1 MWVHL
6 WHKLIW
12 KRDLKKENTHRPSIY
27 TATPLLTICTH
38 ARKQC
43 KPIWSLMVNQ
53 TSINIHGS
61 RMVDVKMRERLRIR
75 GREVVERI
83 SSPVWRWGVW
93 RRHSGR
99 STLPPRPVLPPPSSV
114 LPETA
119 SAVAKMKVDIQH
131 TPVTATQWSSIACCI
146 ATDTMQL
153 ANAACCTPCTNGED
167 GDGISLSY

>member
-1 MWVHL
+1 M
-6 WHKLIW
+6 WHKLIR
-12 KRDLKKENTHRPSIY
+12 KRDLKKENTQTKYIY

-43 KPIWSLMVNQ
+43 KPIWALMVNQ

-61 RMVDVKMRERLRIR
+61 RMVDVKMRERFRIR

-131 TPVTATQWSSIACCI
+131 TPTTHTCNCNPMKQHCMLYSNRYYAI
-146 ATDTMQL
+146 
-153 ANAACCTPCTNGED
+153 G
-167 GDGISLSY
+167 